1 MKQGKNRQTAF
12 TLNPVQIYRQ
22 LGISLI
28 GSALSM
34 VYLAWALFLLSKAM
48 EDGLKC
54 GIAGGSII
62 SICADSLLFIA
73 ATFSIDLLANFIGIK
88 PDYLNIRQW
97 FLYICLCLILVYFF
111 GFYIERIIQ
120 FFVNATNRNKSS

>member
-1 MKQGKNRQTAF
+1 MNQGKNRHKAF
-12 TLNPVQIYRQ
+12 TLNLVQICRR

-28 GSALSM
+28 GSAFSM

-54 GIAGGSII
+54 GIPGGSII
-62 SICADSLLFIA
+62 SICVDSLLFVA
-73 ATFSIDLLANFIGIK
+73 ATLPISLLASFIGIE

-97 FLYICLCLILVYFF
+97 LLYICLCLILVYFL
-111 GFYIERIIQ
+111 GFYTQRIIQ
-120 FFVNATNRNKSS
+120 FFINATNRNGRP